1 MYLNATFQGKSQEH
15 VCISKIKFVMHFFHH
30 LSLKITELL
39 KNEIGIY
46 FTNKYVT
53 DIWTCENKM

>member
-1 MYLNATFQGKSQEH
+1 
-15 VCISKIKFVMHFFHH
+15 MHFLCH
-30 LSLKITELL
+30 LSLKITELLL